1 MPTGEATITSRRPPT
16 LERSTDQT
24 YPMEE
29 DTLSDE
35 ELKDAVDRA
44 LTRDRPLAAENK
56 KKEFIDFL
64 RNLADIIEAKY
75 PDELFEH
82 ESSKEGKEEVYS
94 GYRKLRTA
102 NRLLNTRL

>member
-1 MPTGEATITSRRPPT
+1 MSNEN
-16 LERSTDQT
+16 
-24 YPMEE
+24 
-29 DTLSDE
+29 E

-64 RNLADIIEAKY
+64 RYLADIIEAKY

-82 ESSKEGKEEVYS
+82 ESSKEGKKEVYS

>member
-1 MPTGEATITSRRPPT
+1 MKP
-16 LERSTDQT
+16 L
-24 YPMEE
+24 YPMSNEN
-29 DTLSDE
+29 E

>member
-24 YPMEE
+24 YPMSNENK
-29 DTLSDE
+29 
-35 ELKDAVDRA
+35 ELKEAIERA
-44 LTRDRPLAAENK
+44 LARDMPPAAENK
-56 KKEFIDFL
+56 KMEFVDFL
-64 RNLADIIEAKY
+64 RRLADLIEAKY

-82 ESSKEGKEEVYS
+82 ESSTEGIETVDR

-102 NRLLNTRL
+102 NRLFHARL

>member
-1 MPTGEATITSRRPPT
+1 MSWKDE
-16 LERSTDQT
+16 LQKK
-24 YPMEE
+24 
-29 DTLSDE
+29 E

-44 LTRDRPLAAENK
+44 LTHDRPPAAENK

-82 ESSKEGKEEVYS
+82 ESSKEGEEEVYR

-102 NRLLNTRL
+102 NRLFNTRLSMESE